1 MEMRTSKTG
10 MRRALTIGWVAIAGI
25 LLTGLVYGEIAPAP
39 KRVVKAGEELQ
50 VKGVILTRDGETFV
64 LRDMEKTDTVVLL
77 TDSTTIKSAKKGL
90 FRGGKEFDVTALVP
104 GLILTV
110 KGQGDSEGRL
120 MADKITFK
128 DSDYKAAV
136 TAYAMTEPVDDKAD
150 QALQDAAKADQRIS
164 DLDDYDVV
172 KMVTVYFAVNKADLS
187 AEAKKSLDE
196 LAAKAP
202 GAKNYKVEVQGFTDS
217 TGDFN
222 KNLELSQKRADAV
235 VQYLAVMHNIPLR
248 RIETPMGYGATKQ
261 VADDKTKAGQAQNRR
276 VEVRVLVNKGL
287 ANTATKPAPAV
298 AAPADSPKPAAGS
311 TPTTK

>member
-1 MEMRTSKTG
+1 MKGRDSKIGFRRVIALSLVLMVG
-10 MRRALTIGWVAIAGI
+10 MLFS
-25 LLTGLVYGEIAPAP
+25 GLVFGEFQPGQ
-39 KRVVKAGEELQ
+39 KRVVKAGEDLD
-50 VKGVILTRDGETFV
+50 VKGVILSRDGETFV
-64 LRDMEKTDTVVLL
+64 QRDLTKTDTVVLL
-77 TDSTTIKSAKKGL
+77 TDSTSIKTAKKGL

-110 KGQGDSEGRL
+110 KGQGDTEGRL

-136 TAYAMTEPVDDKAD
+136 TAFAMTDPVDDKAD
-150 QALQDAAKADQRIS
+150 QALQDAARADQRIS

-172 KMVTVYFAVNKADLS
+172 KVVTVYFAVNQATLS
-187 AEAKKSLDE
+187 AEAKTSLDE

-222 KNLELSQKRADAV
+222 KNLELSQRRADSV

-287 ANTATKPAPAV
+287 ATTSAT
-298 AAPADSPKPAAGS
+298 PAA
-311 TPTTK
+311 K

>member
-1 MEMRTSKTG
+1 MNGRDSKTG
-10 MRRALTIGWVAIAGI
+10 FRRVIALSLVLMVGM
-25 LLTGLVYGEIAPAP
+25 LFSGLVFGEFQPGT
-39 KRVVKAGEELQ
+39 KRVVTAGEDLDI
-50 VKGVILTRDGETFV
+50 KGVILSRDGETFV
-64 LRDMEKTDTVVLL
+64 LRDLTKTDTVVLL

-110 KGQGDSEGRL
+110 KGKGDTEGRL

-136 TAYAMTEPVDDKAD
+136 TAFAMTDPIDDKAD

-172 KMVTVYFAVNKADLS
+172 KVVTVYFAVNKADLS
-187 AEAKKSLDE
+187 PEGKSSLDE

-202 GAKNYKVEVQGFTDS
+202 TAKNYKVEVQGFTDS

-222 KNLELSQKRADAV
+222 KNLELSQKRADSV

-248 RIETPMGYGATKQ
+248 RIETPMGYGSTKQ

-287 ANTATKPAPAV
+287 ADTSTKPAA
-298 AAPADSPKPAAGS
+298 K
-311 TPTTK
+311 

>member
-1 MEMRTSKTG
+1 MNYQVSKVTVG
-10 MRRALTIGWVAIAGI
+10 RVLAWGLVLIVSVM
-25 LLTGLVYGEIAPAP
+25 LTGLVYGEIPQGQ
-39 KRVVKAGEELQ
+39 KRVVKAGEDLQ
-50 VKGVILTRDGETFV
+50 LKGVILTRDGETFV
-64 LRDMEKTDTVVLL
+64 MRDLTKTDTVVLL

-110 KGQGDSEGRL
+110 KGKGDTEGRL
-120 MADKITFK
+120 MAEKITFK

-136 TAYAMTEPVDDKAD
+136 TAYAMTDPIDDKAD
-150 QALQDAAKADQRIS
+150 QALRDAAKADQRIS

-172 KMVTVYFAVNKADLS
+172 KVVTVYFAVNKADLS
-187 AEAKKSLDE
+187 AEGKASLDE

-202 GAKNYKVEVQGFTDS
+202 TAKNYKVEVQGFTDS

-222 KNLELSQKRADAV
+222 KNLELSQKRADSV

-248 RIETPMGYGATKQ
+248 RIETPMGYGSTKQ

-276 VEVRVLVNKGL
+276 VEVRILVNKGL
-287 ANTATKPAPAV
+287 ADTSA
-298 AAPADSPKPAAGS
+298 KPAA
-311 TPTTK
+311 K

>member
-1 MEMRTSKTG
+1 MKGRDSKIGFRRVIALSLVLMVG
-10 MRRALTIGWVAIAGI
+10 MLFS
-25 LLTGLVYGEIAPAP
+25 GLVFGEFQPGQ
-39 KRVVKAGEELQ
+39 KRVVKAGEDLD
-50 VKGVILTRDGETFV
+50 VKGVILSRDGETFV
-64 LRDMEKTDTVVLL
+64 LRDLTKTDTVVLL
-77 TDSTTIKSAKKGL
+77 TDSTSIKTAKKGL

-110 KGQGDSEGRL
+110 KGQGDTEGRL

-136 TAYAMTEPVDDKAD
+136 TAFAMTDPVDDKAD
-150 QALQDAAKADQRIS
+150 QALQDAARADQRIS

-172 KMVTVYFAVNKADLS
+172 KVVTVYFAVNQATLS
-187 AEAKKSLDE
+187 AEAKTSLDE

-287 ANTATKPAPAV
+287 ATTSAT
-298 AAPADSPKPAAGS
+298 PAA
-311 TPTTK
+311 K

>member
-1 MEMRTSKTG
+1 
-10 MRRALTIGWVAIAGI
+10 MRRVISLSLI
-25 LLTGLVYGEIAPAP
+25 LMVGVLFSGLVFGEFQPGT
-39 KRVVKAGEELQ
+39 KRVVTAGEDLDI
-50 VKGVILTRDGETFV
+50 KGVILSRDGETFV
-64 LRDMEKTDTVVLL
+64 LRDLTKTDTVVLL

-110 KGQGDSEGRL
+110 KGKGDTEGRL

-136 TAYAMTEPVDDKAD
+136 TAFAMTDPVDDKAD

-172 KMVTVYFAVNKADLS
+172 KVVTVYFAVNKADLS
-187 AEAKKSLDE
+187 QEGKTSLDE

-202 GAKNYKVEVQGFTDS
+202 TAKNYKVEVQGFTDS

-222 KNLELSQKRADAV
+222 KNLELSQKRADSV

-248 RIETPMGYGATKQ
+248 RIETPMGYGSTKQ

-287 ANTATKPAPAV
+287 ATPSA
-298 AAPADSPKPAAGS
+298 KPAA
-311 TPTTK
+311 K

>member
-1 MEMRTSKTG
+1 MKGRDSKIGFRRVIALSLVLMVG
-10 MRRALTIGWVAIAGI
+10 MLFS
-25 LLTGLVYGEIAPAP
+25 GLVFGEFQPGQ
-39 KRVVKAGEELQ
+39 KRVVKAGEDLD
-50 VKGVILTRDGETFV
+50 VKGVILSRDGETFV
-64 LRDMEKTDTVVLL
+64 LRDLTKTDTVVLL
-77 TDSTTIKSAKKGL
+77 TDSTSIKTAKKGL

-110 KGQGDSEGRL
+110 KGQGDTEGRL

-136 TAYAMTEPVDDKAD
+136 TAFAMTDPVDDKAD
-150 QALQDAAKADQRIS
+150 QALQDAARADQRIS

-172 KMVTVYFAVNKADLS
+172 KVVTVYFAVNQATLS
-187 AEAKKSLDE
+187 AEAKTSLDE

-222 KNLELSQKRADAV
+222 KNLELSQRRADSV

-248 RIETPMGYGATKQ
+248 RIETPMGYGSTKT
-261 VADDKTKAGQAQNRR
+261 VADDKTPAGQAQNRR

-287 ANTATKPAPAV
+287 ATTSAT
-298 AAPADSPKPAAGS
+298 PAA
-311 TPTTK
+311 K

>member
-1 MEMRTSKTG
+1 MKSRDSKIGFRRT
-10 MRRALTIGWVAIAGI
+10 IAFGLVLLVGI
-25 LLTGLVYGEIAPAP
+25 LFSGLVFGEFQPGQ
-39 KRVVKAGEELQ
+39 KRVVKAGEDLDI
-50 VKGVILTRDGETFV
+50 KGVILSRDGETFV
-64 LRDMEKTDTVVLL
+64 LRDLEKTDTVVLL

-110 KGQGDSEGRL
+110 KGKGDAEGRL

-172 KMVTVYFAVNKADLS
+172 KMVTVYFAVNQATLS
-187 AEAKKSLDE
+187 AEAKTSLDE

-287 ANTATKPAPAV
+287 AKTSTT
-298 AAPADSPKPAAGS
+298 PAA
-311 TPTTK
+311 K

>member
-1 MEMRTSKTG
+1 MKVRDSRTGFRRVIALSLVLMVG
-10 MRRALTIGWVAIAGI
+10 MLFS
-25 LLTGLVYGEIAPAP
+25 GLVFGEFQPGT
-39 KRVVKAGEELQ
+39 KRVVKAGEDLDI
-50 VKGVILTRDGETFV
+50 KGVILSRDGETFV
-64 LRDMEKTDTVVLL
+64 LRDLTKTDTVVLL

-110 KGQGDSEGRL
+110 KGKGDTEGRL

-136 TAYAMTEPVDDKAD
+136 TAFAMTDPIDDKAD

-172 KMVTVYFAVNKADLS
+172 KVVTVYFAVNKADLS
-187 AEAKKSLDE
+187 PEGKSSLDE

-202 GAKNYKVEVQGFTDS
+202 TAKNYKVEVQGFTDS

-222 KNLELSQKRADAV
+222 KNLELSQKRADSV

-248 RIETPMGYGATKQ
+248 RIETPMGYGSTKQ

-287 ANTATKPAPAV
+287 ADTSTKPAA
-298 AAPADSPKPAAGS
+298 K
-311 TPTTK
+311 

>member
-1 MEMRTSKTG
+1 MKDRVSRGPIGRVVILGVVTMIG
-10 MRRALTIGWVAIAGI
+10 M
-25 LLTGLVYGEIAPAP
+25 LLASVVYGEIQPGT
-39 KRVVKAGEELQ
+39 KRAVKAGEDLDI
-50 VKGVILTRDGETFV
+50 KGVILSRDGETFI
-64 LRDMEKTDTVVLL
+64 LRDLTKIDTVVLL

-110 KGQGDSEGRL
+110 KGKGDTEGRL
-120 MADKITFK
+120 MAEKITFK
-128 DSDYKAAV
+128 DTDYKAAV

-150 QALQDAAKADQRIS
+150 KALQDAAKADQRIS

-172 KMVTVYFAVNKADLS
+172 KVVTVYFAVNKADLS
-187 AEAKKSLDE
+187 AEAKASLDE

-217 TGDFN
+217 TGDFD

-261 VADDKTKAGQAQNRR
+261 VTDDKTKAGQAQNRR

-287 ANTATKPAPAV
+287 AQTSTAPA
-298 AAPADSPKPAAGS
+298 AK
-311 TPTTK
+311 

>member
-1 MEMRTSKTG
+1 MNGRDSRTGFRRVIALSLVLMVG
-10 MRRALTIGWVAIAGI
+10 MLFS
-25 LLTGLVYGEIAPAP
+25 GLVFGEFQPGT
-39 KRVVKAGEELQ
+39 KRVVTAGEDLDI
-50 VKGVILTRDGETFV
+50 KGVILSRDGETFV
-64 LRDMEKTDTVVLL
+64 LRDLTKTDTVVLL
-77 TDSTTIKSAKKGL
+77 TDSTSIKSAKKGL

-110 KGQGDSEGRL
+110 KGKGDTEGRL

-136 TAYAMTEPVDDKAD
+136 TAFAMTDPIDDKAD

-172 KMVTVYFAVNKADLS
+172 KVVTVYFAVNKADLS
-187 AEAKKSLDE
+187 PEGKSSLDE

-202 GAKNYKVEVQGFTDS
+202 TAKNYKVEVQGFTDS

-222 KNLELSQKRADAV
+222 KNLELSQKRADSV

-248 RIETPMGYGATKQ
+248 RIETPMGYGSTKQ

-287 ANTATKPAPAV
+287 ADTSTKPAA
-298 AAPADSPKPAAGS
+298 K
-311 TPTTK
+311 

>member
-1 MEMRTSKTG
+1 MKYRNTSTYL
-10 MRRALTIGWVAIAGI
+10 RRVFTLSLVLMVGI
-25 LLTGLVYGEIAPAP
+25 MFTGLVYGEIAQAP

-110 KGQGDSEGRL
+110 KGQGDTEGRL

-150 QALQDAAKADQRIS
+150 QALRDAAKADQRIS

-172 KMVTVYFAVNKADLS
+172 KVVTVYFAVNKADLS
-187 AEAKKSLDE
+187 AEGKASLDE

-202 GAKNYKVEVQGFTDS
+202 TAKNYKVEVQGFTDS

-248 RIETPMGYGATKQ
+248 RIETPMGYGSTKQ
-261 VADDKTKAGQAQNRR
+261 IADDKTKAGQAQNRR

-287 ANTATKPAPAV
+287 AETGA
-298 AAPADSPKPAAGS
+298 KPAASAPPASS
-311 TPTTK
+311 TPPATK